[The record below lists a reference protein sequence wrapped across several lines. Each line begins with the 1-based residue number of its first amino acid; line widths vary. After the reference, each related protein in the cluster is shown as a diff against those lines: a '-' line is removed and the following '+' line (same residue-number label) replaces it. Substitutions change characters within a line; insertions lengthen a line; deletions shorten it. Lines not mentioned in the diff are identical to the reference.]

1 VKVRRAD
8 LLVSSTILALGL
20 FLWRP
25 FFAGADTLDSFAQ
38 LMGKTVLRPS
48 GLPALPDS
56 IIADLPADKTNA
68 IAKIEGA
75 FSERGLEVVQDGPHF
90 VRVLRKGAPDSLT
103 NAPLRGAELA
113 TSPGNEGFGPG
124 MINFTQ
130 ADLNQV
136 LAIYASLSQRTVLR
150 PVTLPAPTI
159 NLKTQSALT
168 KQEALYAFETVL
180 ALNGICAVDD
190 GPKFVQVVPIWQ
202 RDQVKKAAPKA
213 EPGAKLFDPKKV
225 PSVGPPG
232 SLMPPP
238 PPPRPTNEVQR
249 IEQEI
254 ARLQNAFYNFLHP
267 PDPSKPAGRRLF
279 ELYARLADKTA
290 VPSPKFDGIGIWF
303 HVDTPLSKSE
313 LLYAIE
319 TTFTLNN
326 IAIIPVDEDR
336 IRLGHISE
344 GIKLR

>member
-1 VKVRRAD
+1 MIAQYARKALS
-8 LLVSSTILALGL
+8 LLVLLLCSLV
-20 FLWRP
+20 P
-25 FFAGADTLDSFAQ
+25 FVAGADTLDFYGY
-38 LMGKTVLRPS
+38 LTGKTVLMPS

-56 IIADLPADKTNA
+56 IIADLPTDKTNA

-90 VRVLRKGAPDSLT
+90 VRVLRKEARGSLT

-113 TSPGNEGFGPG
+113 TSPANGGLGLG
-124 MINFTQ
+124 KINFTQ

-136 LAIYASLSQRTVLR
+136 LALYASLSQRTVLR
-150 PVTLPAPTI
+150 PVTLPVPTI
-159 NLKTQSALT
+159 NLKTQCALT
-168 KQEALYAFETVL
+168 KEEALYAFETVL
-180 ALNGICAVDD
+180 ALNGVCVVDD
-190 GPKFVQVVPIWQ
+190 GPKFVQVVSAWQ
-202 RDQVKKAAPKA
+202 RDQVKKAAPKP

-232 SLMPPP
+232 SSMPSPPP
-238 PPPRPTNEVQR
+238 PKPVNEVQR

-254 ARLQNAFYNFLHP
+254 ERLQKAFYNFLHP
-267 PDPSKPAGRRLF
+267 PDPSKPAARRLF

-290 VPSPKFDGIGIWF
+290 VPSPKFDGLGIWF

-313 LLYAIE
+313 LIYAIE

-326 IAIIPVDEDR
+326 LAVIPVDEDK

-344 GIKLR
+344 RAMPR

>member
-1 VKVRRAD
+1 MTAKPVLTLVCFLAP
-8 LLVSSTILALGL
+8 LL
-20 FLWRP
+20 
-25 FFAGADTLDSFAQ
+25 AGADTLDIYGN
-38 LMGKTVLRPS
+38 LTGKTVLMPS
-48 GLPALPDS
+48 ALPRLPDS

-75 FSERGLEVVQDGPHF
+75 LSEQGLEVVQDGPHF
-90 VRVLRKGAPDSLT
+90 VRVVRKEARSSLT

-113 TSPGNEGFGPG
+113 KSKAQEVTPPG
-124 MINFTQ
+124 MISFIQ

-136 LAIYASLSQRTVLR
+136 LTIYAALSQRTVLR
-150 PVTLPAPTI
+150 PATLPAPTVR
-159 NLKTQSALT
+159 LTSQCALS
-168 KQEALYAFETVL
+168 KEEVLYAMTTVF
-180 ALNGICAVDD
+180 ALNDICMVDD
-190 GPKFVQVVPIWQ
+190 GAKFVQVVPMWQ
-202 RDQVKKAAPKA
+202 RDLVMKAAPRP

-232 SLMPPP
+232 SPTLSPPP
-238 PPPRPTNEVQR
+238 QRPVNEVQR

-254 ARLQNAFYNFLHP
+254 ERLRRAFYDFLHP

-290 VPSPKFDGIGIWF
+290 VPSPKFDGTGIWF
-303 HVDTPLSKSE
+303 HVETPLTKAE

-326 IAIIPVDEDR
+326 LAIIPVDEGK

-344 GIKLR
+344 GVMPG